1 MGGQAE
7 SEGKAEAEAALI
19 QARCS
24 VAQAEMKAKALKI
37 RSDSRL
43 AHLKTRREQE
53 LHFKKIQDD
62 LEIEKAGQ
70 EAKIE
75 AEKFAK
81 IVKAIGTDTI
91 TDIAKAG
98 PEMQA
103 ELLKGLGLEGFL
115 VTDGTS
121 PINLFNTASGMIETQ

>member
-1 MGGQAE
+1 MG
-7 SEGKAEAEAALI
+7 AEAALI
-19 QARCS
+19 QAKCS
-24 VAQAEMKAKALKI
+24 VEQAKKKAQAIKI
-37 RSDSRL
+37 RSDARL
-43 AHLKTRREQE
+43 SHLQLKREQE

-62 LEIEKAGQ
+62 LEIAQAEE

-81 IVKAIGTDTI
+81 IVKAIGADTI

-103 ELLKGLGLEGFL
+103 KLLQGLGLEGFL

-121 PINLFNTASGMIETQ
+121 PINLFNTASGMIESQ